1 MTRAS
6 PRNKVSRLLIGW
18 EFRPDEDLRT
28 CAKLQFVQTQLPTNQ
43 RPGHLLFSFVSFP
56 GTNSKTV
63 GGDRFYVKQ
72 ENLVFYTVTWSLWW
86 PWKEL
91 SAGDKST
98 DGSTRNKTTQ
108 LLESLHFRAVLEGLK
123 SHPNQN
129 HKPVKQFQ
137 QLDKCSQAWLSA
149 LCSRLSAI
157 PSPEFIEAMAYKF
170 FVPSP
175 ACTPFVGQREVLM
188 CANLPF
194 DSWRLRHNTIQAT
207 LESIINESGV
217 IANAEAYGLFSHI
230 IPSAAT
236 SVGGDLQSNK
246 DRQGLIPDFH
256 ITFPA
261 EHGEASNNLAELKCI
276 SAGLTWYQSQQKA
289 VDLKAKQIPN
299 LYRNKARTI
308 GTKYNGVTAG
318 HVGPLEQRLRGFG
331 DILCLV
337 AGQYGDISQD
347 FHDLL
352 KKLASTKAQHIS
364 LLEGRPVSDSEQGLI
379 LHHLRRRISVSIITA
394 QSRCLLTRLNHMAP
408 AAKEAAKKRAFTKHW
423 QQIEE
428 NDRLYHFEAY
438 VKGRRLHEMV
448 SYIHEQQK

>member
-1 MTRAS
+1 
-6 PRNKVSRLLIGW
+6 
-18 EFRPDEDLRT
+18 
-28 CAKLQFVQTQLPTNQ
+28 
-43 RPGHLLFSFVSFP
+43 
-56 GTNSKTV
+56 
-63 GGDRFYVKQ
+63 
-72 ENLVFYTVTWSLWW
+72 
-86 PWKEL
+86 
-91 SAGDKST
+91 
-98 DGSTRNKTTQ
+98 
-108 LLESLHFRAVLEGLK
+108 
-123 SHPNQN
+123 
-129 HKPVKQFQ
+129 
-137 QLDKCSQAWLSA
+137 
-149 LCSRLSAI
+149 
-157 PSPEFIEAMAYKF
+157 MAYKF